1 MDTLGQ
7 LFGYFFTHKDFL
19 PPAHELD
26 GTLFT
31 PLHLAVSAILLA
43 IIILAA
49 IRLRHLGERG
59 VRTCLFVLW
68 VSVTVLEVIKTLWE
82 TFAGASVH
90 FEIWGNLPLYPCS
103 IFMYAMPLAIFGK
116 GIVRKMGCGYVCTL
130 GTLGAAVNFFYPV
143 NVIGRYSCIS
153 FAGAQTLLF
162 HGTML
167 FCALLMLLSGY
178 HSYRDARRPL
188 DLLLPAVPA
197 LAVSVI
203 ANTVNFTL
211 DTDYMFF
218 RLRSF
223 FFAPLGEALPPFVS
237 VLLVYLLYLII
248 HAAPYLP
255 FYLKNRRRA
264 KESQ

>member
-1 MDTLGQ
+1 
-7 LFGYFFTHKDFL
+7 
-19 PPAHELD
+19 
-26 GTLFT
+26 
-31 PLHLAVSAILLA
+31 
-43 IIILAA
+43 
-49 IRLRHLGERG
+49 
-59 VRTCLFVLW
+59 
-68 VSVTVLEVIKTLWE
+68 
-82 TFAGASVH
+82 
-90 FEIWGNLPLYPCS
+90 
-103 IFMYAMPLAIFGK
+103 
-116 GIVRKMGCGYVCTL
+116 
-130 GTLGAAVNFFYPV
+130 
-143 NVIGRYSCIS
+143 
-153 FAGAQTLLF
+153 
-162 HGTML
+162 ML

-188 DLLLPAVPA
+188 DLLMPAVPA

-237 VLLVYLLYLII
+237 VLLVYLLYFII

>member
-19 PPAHELD
+19 PPAHELV

-31 PLHLAVSAILLA
+31 PLHLIVSAVLA
-43 IIILAA
+43 ALIVFAA
-49 IRLRHLGERG
+49 IRLRHMSERNL
-59 VRTCLFVLW
+59 RICLLVLW
-68 VSVTVLEVIKTLWE
+68 VTVTLLEVAKTLWE
-82 TFAGASVH
+82 AHAGATVR
-90 FEIWGNLPLYPCS
+90 FEIWGQLPLYPCS
-103 IFMYAMPLAIFGK
+103 IFMYAMPLAIFGNAR
-116 GIVRKMGCGYVCTL
+116 VRRMGCGYVCTL
-130 GTLGAAVNFFYPV
+130 GLLGAAVNFFYPV

-153 FAGAQTLLF
+153 FAGMQTLLF

-178 HSYRDARRPL
+178 HSYRGARKPI
-188 DLLLPAVPA
+188 DLFMPAVPA
-197 LAVSVI
+197 LAVSVV
-203 ANTVNFTL
+203 ANIVNFTL

-223 FFAPLGEALPPFVS
+223 FFAPLGAALPVPVS

-248 HAAPYLP
+248 HTAPYLP
-255 FYLKNRRRA
+255 SYFASRRHT

>member
-1 MDTLGQ
+1 METIGQ

-19 PPAHELD
+19 PPAHELA

-43 IIILAA
+43 LIIFAA
-49 IRLRHLGERG
+49 IRLRHMSERG
-59 VRTCLFVLW
+59 LRTCFLMLW
-68 VSVTVLEVIKTLWE
+68 LLVTALEVVKTLWE
-82 TFAGASVH
+82 TYAGATVR

-103 IFMYAMPLAIFGK
+103 IFMYAMPLAIFGNER
-116 GIVRKMGCGYVCTL
+116 IRKMGCGYVCTL
-130 GTLGAAVNFFYPV
+130 GLLGAAVNFFYPV

-153 FAGAQTLLF
+153 FAGVQTLLF

-178 HSYRDARRPL
+178 HSYRSACTPR

-197 LAVSVI
+197 LAVSVA
-203 ANTVNFTL
+203 ANIVNFTL

-223 FFAPLGEALPPFVS
+223 FFAPIGAALPEPVS
-237 VLLVYLLYLII
+237 VLLVYMLYLII

-255 FYLKNRRRA
+255 FYFGNRRRA
-264 KESQ
+264 KENK